1 MGSKPISRP
10 PKLRDVARHAG
21 VSMGTVSNVLNHP
34 DKVTPAT
41 MSRVRHSIETL
52 GFVRDAN
59 ASSLAAGGSRSVG
72 LVVIDLGNSIF
83 VDVAR
88 GAQAA
93 ARKGGLNLLLAGSE
107 DDFELQGANVDS
119 FNEARVAG
127 LLLAPMQD
135 SAAQVKQFTSRGRPV
150 VLVNYDSGTDD
161 VCCVVV
167 DNEQVGYLAAR
178 HLLDVGCT
186 RIAFLGGNN
195 PHQPIQLRS
204 KGIRRAMKEARGRLR
219 FEEVPSNDL
228 TSDSAVRFA
237 TAIAARG
244 PDTRPDG
251 VITATDT
258 LGAGLIEGLSDSNI
272 RVPEDVSVIGLD
284 DNKLAPSSSVPLST
298 MRMRGYEMGEASMRL
313 LTDEMVHERHSHVH
327 QRIVLEPELVPRA
340 STMRERITRS
350 IHESSTS
357 EANIA

>member
-1 MGSKPISRP
+1 
-10 PKLRDVARHAG
+10 
-21 VSMGTVSNVLNHP
+21 MGTVSNVLNHP

-41 MSRVRHSIETL
+41 MRRVRQSIKTL

-93 ARKGGLNLLLAGSE
+93 ARKAGLNLLLAGSD
-107 DDFELQGANVDS
+107 DDFELQGANVAS

-135 SAAQVKQFTSRGRPV
+135 SAAQINQLTSHGRPV
-150 VLVNYDSGTDD
+150 VLVNYDPGADD

-178 HLLDVGCT
+178 HLVDTGCT

-195 PHQPIQLRS
+195 THQPIQLRA
-204 KGIRRAMKEARGRLR
+204 KGIRRAINEAKGKVR

-228 TSDSAVRFA
+228 SSASAERFA
-237 TAIAARG
+237 TAIARRG
-244 PDTRPDG
+244 PDTRPNG
-251 VITATDT
+251 VIAATDT
-258 LGAGLIEGLSDSNI
+258 LGTCLIEGLLNLDI
-272 RVPEDVSVIGLD
+272 RVPEDVAIIGLD
-284 DNKLAPSSSVPLST
+284 DNSSAPFSTVSLST
-298 MRMRGYEMGEASMRL
+298 VKMRGYEMGETAAPYRR
-313 LTDEMVHERHSHVH
+313 DR
-327 QRIVLEPELVPRA
+327 PRPA
-340 STMRERITRS
+340 QSCTPTHRP
-350 IHESSTS
+350 
-357 EANIA
+357 

>member
-1 MGSKPISRP
+1 
-10 PKLRDVARHAG
+10 
-21 VSMGTVSNVLNHP
+21 MGTVSNVLNHP
-34 DKVTPAT
+34 DKVSPAT
-41 MSRVRHSIETL
+41 AERVRRSIAAL

-83 VDVAR
+83 VDSAR

-93 ARKGGLNLLLAGSE
+93 ARKAGLTLLLAGSE
-107 DDFELQGANVDS
+107 DDFEVQGANVES

-135 SAAQVKQFTSRGRPV
+135 SGSQIDRLTSRGKPV
-150 VLVNYDSGTDD
+150 VLVNYDPGTDN

-178 HLLDVGCT
+178 HLVDMGCR

-195 PHQPIQLRS
+195 PHQPVQLRA
-204 KGIRRAMKEARGRLR
+204 KGIRRAINEAKGQVR
-219 FEEVPSNDL
+219 FEEVPSDDL
-228 TSDSAVRFA
+228 NAASAVRFA
-237 TAIAARG
+237 TAMAGRG

-251 VITATDT
+251 VIAATDN
-258 LGAGLIEGLSDSNI
+258 LGAGLIESLLDVGIN
-272 RVPEDVSVIGLD
+272 VPEDVAVIGMD
-284 DNKLAPSSSVPLST
+284 CNTSAPFSRVSLST
-298 MRMRGYEMGEASMRL
+298 VKMRGYEMGEAAMQL
-313 LTDEMVHERHSHVH
+313 LIDEIVNDRDDHAH

-340 STMRERITRS
+340 STTGTAVGTAATQDWRS
-350 IHESSTS
+350 
-357 EANIA
+357 A